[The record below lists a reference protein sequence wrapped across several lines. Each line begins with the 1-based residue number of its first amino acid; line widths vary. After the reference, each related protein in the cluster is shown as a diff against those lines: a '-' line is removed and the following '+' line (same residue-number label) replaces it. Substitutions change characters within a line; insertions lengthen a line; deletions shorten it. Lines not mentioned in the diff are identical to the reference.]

1 MTLTKL
7 KPRDCVLDE
16 ATHKYFWNPGG
27 QNIQMAISVTGVI
40 AAGKPPVDWSKY
52 PEAAPRGTH
61 VHRCMQALAEGTDL
75 PDPVS
80 PEGIDCSE
88 WFRVLQG
95 LPLWGHCD
103 VLATEYTMT
112 KRRWSLGGQLD
123 LLVRKDNRTVLI
135 DLKTKSANWD
145 LPKPKSRWYASWE
158 ETVKGYRAQ
167 AGAYADLL
175 ETGDQSQPCWI
186 DEYRTL
192 IVTPSHHVWLPA
204 MDPYEVSHAWA
215 DAWQTYLAHKQANP
229 F

>member
-7 KPRDCVLDE
+7 RPRNCRLDE
-16 ATHKYFWNPGG
+16 ATHKYFWDPDGE
-27 QNIQMAISVTGVI
+27 NIQMAISVTGVI
-40 AAGKPPVDWSKY
+40 AAGKPPVDYSKY

-61 VHRCMQALAEGTDL
+61 VHRCMEALATGAAM

-80 PEGIDCSE
+80 PEGIDCGE
-88 WFRVLQG
+88 WFRVLQE
-95 LPLWGHCD
+95 LPLWSHCD

-135 DLKTKSANWD
+135 DLKTKSEKWD
-145 LPKPKSRWYASWE
+145 LPKPKSRWYGDWE
-158 ETVKGYRAQ
+158 KTVQGYKAQ

-175 ETGDQSQPCWI
+175 ESGDQAQPCWI
-186 DEYRTL
+186 DEFRTL
-192 IVTPSHHVWLPA
+192 IVTPSHHQWL
-204 MDPYEVSHAWA
+204 DGYTPYEVSHAWQ
-215 DAWQTYLAHKQANP
+215 DAWLTYLAHKQANP

>member
-88 WFRVLQG
+88 WFRVLQEAAPVG
-95 LPLWGHCD
+95 PLRRAGHGIHHD
-103 VLATEYTMT
+103 QAAVVT
-112 KRRWSLGGQLD
+112 RRPAGS
-123 LLVRKDNRTVLI
+123 
-135 DLKTKSANWD
+135 
-145 LPKPKSRWYASWE
+145 
-158 ETVKGYRAQ
+158 
-167 AGAYADLL
+167 AGAQ
-175 ETGDQSQPCWI
+175 GQPHGF
-186 DEYRTL
+186 D
-192 IVTPSHHVWLPA
+192 
-204 MDPYEVSHAWA
+204 
-215 DAWQTYLAHKQANP
+215 
-229 F
+229 